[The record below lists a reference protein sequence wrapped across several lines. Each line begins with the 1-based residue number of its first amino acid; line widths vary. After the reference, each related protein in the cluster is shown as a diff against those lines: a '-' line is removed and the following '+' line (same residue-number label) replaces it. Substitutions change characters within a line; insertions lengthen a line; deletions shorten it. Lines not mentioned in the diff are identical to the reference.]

1 MELND
6 FTNRI
11 ENGNDIYGPEM
22 YNFMMEVNEHSRKIM
37 NDLNCTYHTKSE
49 IVKLFSELIGKEVDE
64 TFMLF
69 PPFYT
74 DFGKNIS
81 VGKNVFINSCC
92 CFQDQGGI
100 YIDDGA
106 LIGHNVILAT
116 LNHDLDPN
124 KRDILHPDPIK
135 IGKNVW
141 IGSRATILSGVKI
154 NDGAIVAAGS
164 VVNKDVPSNS
174 VVAGVP
180 ARVIKYID
188 K

>member
-1 MELND
+1 M
-6 FTNRI
+6 
-11 ENGNDIYGPEM
+11 
-22 YNFMMEVNEHSRKIM
+22 
-37 NDLNCTYHTKSE
+37 
-49 IVKLFSELIGKEVDE
+49 KLLCYFHLFILI
-64 TFMLF
+64 L
-69 PPFYT
+69 
-74 DFGKNIS
+74 KNIS

-100 YIDDGA
+100 YIGDGA

-116 LNHDLDPN
+116 LNHDLNPN
-124 KRDILHPDPIK
+124 KRDILHTNSIE

-154 NDGAIVAAGS
+154 NDGAVVADGSIV
-164 VVNKDVPSNS
+164 NEDVPSNS

>member
-1 MELND
+1 M
-6 FTNRI
+6 
-11 ENGNDIYGPEM
+11 
-22 YNFMMEVNEHSRKIM
+22 
-37 NDLNCTYHTKSE
+37 
-49 IVKLFSELIGKEVDE
+49 
-64 TFMLF
+64 
-69 PPFYT
+69 
-74 DFGKNIS
+74 KNIS

-100 YIDDGA
+100 YIGDGA

-116 LNHDLDPN
+116 LNHDLNPN
-124 KRDILHPDPIK
+124 KRDILHTNSIE

-154 NDGAIVAAGS
+154 NDGAVVADGSIV
-164 VVNKDVPSNS
+164 NEDVPSNS